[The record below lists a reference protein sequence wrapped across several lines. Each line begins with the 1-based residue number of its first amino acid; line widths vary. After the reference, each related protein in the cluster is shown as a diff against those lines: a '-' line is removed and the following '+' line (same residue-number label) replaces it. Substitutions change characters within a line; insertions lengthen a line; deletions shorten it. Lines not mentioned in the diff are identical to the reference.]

1 MINFFIYMIIINY
14 KNQKSIFANLF
25 LDILDIL

>member
-1 MINFFIYMIIINY
+1 MTKFFIYIIIINY

-25 LDILDIL
+25 LDILDI